1 MIRLASAPDVSL
13 SFGISLLISNNL
25 QGNGPVQWLLC
36 LRSIVNS
43 PRPLSFSTCSASKS
57 LSHLEPS
64 RMSPT
69 TASCFPMSCDMP
81 KFVPILSS
89 VGPQITVGESKDC
102 NVWRVVSLPLRLSPS
117 HMKTF
122 SWDTSLDRQ

>member
-1 MIRLASAPDVSL
+1 IRLASAPEASL

-25 QGNGPVQWLLC
+25 QGNDPVQWLLF

-57 LSHLEPS
+57 LSHLEPI

-69 TASCFPMSCDMP
+69 TASCLPMSCDMP
-81 KFVPILSS
+81 KLVPILSS

-102 NVWRVVSLPLRLSPS
+102 SVCRIVSLPLRLSPS
-117 HMKTF
+117 SMYTF
-122 SWDTSLDRQ
+122 SCDTSLDRQ